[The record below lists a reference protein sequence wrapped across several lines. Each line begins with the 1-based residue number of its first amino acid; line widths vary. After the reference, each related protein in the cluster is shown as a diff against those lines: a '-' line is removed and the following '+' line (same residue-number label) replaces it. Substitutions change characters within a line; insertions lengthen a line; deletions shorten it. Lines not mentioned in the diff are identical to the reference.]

1 LDILPE
7 SVRLQKKYNG
17 AMTLAFVEYIL
28 KKQVTSLSQEVL
40 VNKLSL
46 YNLSAVECESQY
58 NIENYLKM
66 FRIYKVDNMIN
77 RNSFG

>member
-1 LDILPE
+1 
-7 SVRLQKKYNG
+7 
-17 AMTLAFVEYIL
+17 MTLAFVEYIL
-28 KKQVTSLSQEVL
+28 KKQITSFSQEVL

-46 YNLSAVECESQY
+46 YNLSAIECESQY

-66 FRIYKVDNMIN
+66 FMIYKVDNMIN